1 MKVHMIMAAL
11 AAASLSAQGVAQQG
25 EDSLER
31 ALADLNSG
39 LTASA
44 TSNVDISGDARIRN
58 YYMSGGDSKEIDG
71 RYRLRFSFT
80 VNEQVGG
87 VLGITGFESW
97 GSQVVDKVVAPDSS
111 RIDTRIDLAY
121 FYGNDVFG
129 DGGTITVGRKYY
141 TLGSGRIL
149 GSDDW
154 DQAPQIQTGFWYNH
168 EAGGANIEL
177 FQLNSQHDSD
187 AAAAIGGAVP
197 AFDDLFGL
205 TFDWVFETDSSM
217 GDVHFAPYILS
228 GRDGGLSL
236 EDGWYLGTQIAG
248 ELAGFGWDAEWATQ
262 DEGGDA
268 FALSTTIGLDALES
282 IPGVEDG
289 GLMIQFTGAD
299 DDFSP
304 VMYPWGA
311 AGAVRHAV
319 AGLRD
324 FLPNGIWTSDT
335 DTMTAQL
342 GFAPGENWNGKISY
356 WAIDNAGADTTEW
369 DLQVGT
375 TLAGAVDLWI
385 GYAHTSSDDA
395 GGVDDDIIW
404 TTIGTAF

>member
-1 MKVHMIMAAL
+1 MKVQLIMAAL

-31 ALADLNSG
+31 ALSELNSG

-58 YYMSGGDSKEIDG
+58 YYMSGGDSKSIDG
-71 RYRLRFSFT
+71 RYRIRFGFT

-87 VLGITGFESW
+87 VLGFTGFESW
-97 GSQVVDKVVAPDSS
+97 GTQAADFALGNDSS
-111 RIDTRIDLAY
+111 LDTRIDLAY

-129 DGGTITVGRKYY
+129 DGGKITIGRKYF

-168 EAGGANIEL
+168 EAGGANVQL
-177 FQLNSQHDSD
+177 FMINSQHDSD
-187 AAAAIGGAVP
+187 GAALLGGSIP
-197 AFDDLFGL
+197 EMDDLFGL
-205 TFDWVFETDSSM
+205 TFDWVFETDSSL
-217 GDVHFAPYILS
+217 GDIHFSPYLLS
-228 GRDGGLSL
+228 GRDRGLSL
-236 EDGWYLGTQIAG
+236 EDGWYMGTQIAG
-248 ELAGFGWDAEWATQ
+248 ELVGFGWDAEFATQ

-289 GLMIQFTGAD
+289 GLMIQFTGSD

-311 AGAVRHAV
+311 AGAIRHAV

-324 FLPNGIWTSDT
+324 FLPNGVWTSDT

-356 WAIDNAGADTTEW
+356 WAIDSMGADTTEW
-369 DLQVGT
+369 DIQVGT
-375 TLAGAVDLWI
+375 TLAGSVDLWL